1 MLSEDLYWV
10 ANINA
15 ASCEW
20 SQLRFQAFLD
30 LNSGTGDSGKASPP
44 ENSDNPGVDSRTFK
58 DIKSRQTH
66 TTREDSLVRISFLNF
81 RNIVCTQ
88 GPN

>member
-15 ASCEW
+15 PGCEW
-20 SQLRFQAFLD
+20 SHLRFQAFLD
-30 LNSGTGDSGKASPP
+30 LNFGTGDSGKASSP
-44 ENSDNPGVDSRTFK
+44 ESSDNPVVDGETFGIQGFNK
-58 DIKSRQTH
+58 PK
-66 TTREDSLVRISFLNF
+66 TREDSLVKTSFLNF
-81 RNIVCTQ
+81 RNIACTQ